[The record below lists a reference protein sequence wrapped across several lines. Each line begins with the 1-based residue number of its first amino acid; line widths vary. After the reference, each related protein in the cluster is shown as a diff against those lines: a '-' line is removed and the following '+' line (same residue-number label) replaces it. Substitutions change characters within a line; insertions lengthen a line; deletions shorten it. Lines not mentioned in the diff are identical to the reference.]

1 MANVILPAPP
11 AQPPLDTPD
20 AGIQLC
26 VGCESFGTIRVIVA
40 AICTAI
46 LLPIMLIFVGVN
58 LCPVRAPHSR
68 EDQAA
73 RSQAPAKARGP
84 QWALRERA
92 CMEVST
98 ARGQQK
104 KLHPVSDANI
114 SEVQGWL
121 SERMCRSS
129 QRARVSGACQPTD
142 SDLNSGDISSHELS
156 EDGEEEPSR
165 V

>member
-1 MANVILPAPP
+1 MRNCDLDSEFSAFRPPQAKLEARRNEPAWLSTRSARGARTLMANVILPAPP

-114 SEVQGWL
+114 SEV
-121 SERMCRSS
+121 
-129 QRARVSGACQPTD
+129 
-142 SDLNSGDISSHELS
+142 
-156 EDGEEEPSR
+156 
-165 V
+165 